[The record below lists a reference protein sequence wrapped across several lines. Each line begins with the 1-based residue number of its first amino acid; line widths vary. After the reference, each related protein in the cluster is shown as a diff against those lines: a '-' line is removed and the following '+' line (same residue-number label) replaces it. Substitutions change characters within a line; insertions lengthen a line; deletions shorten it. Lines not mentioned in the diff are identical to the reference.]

1 MQTIRER
8 TKEHFP
14 SVLVTLLS
22 IFQALAL
29 ELLWGRVRESPH
41 LFEGGLGAW
50 IGWAQALVVLLVV
63 LAIWVSYTSLV
74 MRLRWV
80 PRVSDMMTP
89 FGIGLLEFALV
100 DLMGPA
106 TTGAWL
112 VVFVAAYTATMA
124 GTHVLY
130 RRARAEP
137 ENAEY
142 FRRLE
147 PATWRDF
154 RPEAVIVIALLA
166 ASLVSALM
174 EGWTLFELCV
184 CVAIGVA
191 LLRQLELGRRFWNRM
206 LAAEPAGPPP
216 EPT

>member
-29 ELLWGRVRESPH
+29 ELLWGRVRESPY
-41 LFEGGLGAW
+41 LFEGGLRAW
-50 IGWAQALVVLLVV
+50 IGWVQAGAVLLGV
-63 LAIWVSYTSLV
+63 LAIWISYTSVV

-80 PRVSDMMTP
+80 PRVPDMVVP

-100 DLMGPA
+100 DLMGPGTA
-106 TTGAWL
+106 GAWL
-112 VVFVAAYTATMA
+112 VVFAATYAATMA

-142 FRRLE
+142 FRQLE

-154 RPEAVIVIALLA
+154 RAEAGIVAALLA
-166 ASLVSALM
+166 ASLVSAGLA
-174 EGWTLFELCV
+174 GWTCFELLV
-184 CVAIGVA
+184 FVASSSSAGAIGT
-191 LLRQLELGRRFWNRM
+191 GC
-206 LAAEPAGPPP
+206 
-216 EPT
+216 

>member
-29 ELLWGRVRESPH
+29 ELLWGRVRESPY

-50 IGWAQALVVLLVV
+50 
-63 LAIWVSYTSLV
+63 
-74 MRLRWV
+74 
-80 PRVSDMMTP
+80 
-89 FGIGLLEFALV
+89 
-100 DLMGPA
+100 
-106 TTGAWL
+106 L
-112 VVFVAAYTATMA
+112 VVFAATYAATMT

-142 FRRLE
+142 FRQLE

-154 RPEAVIVIALLA
+154 RAEAGIVAALLA
-166 ASLVSALM
+166 ASLVSAGWA
-174 EGWTLFELCV
+174 GWTLFELFV
-184 CVAIGVA
+184 FVAIGVA
-191 LLRQLELGRRFWNRM
+191 LLRQLELGRRYWNRM
-206 LAAEPAGPPP
+206 LVP
-216 EPT
+216 EPSRGCA